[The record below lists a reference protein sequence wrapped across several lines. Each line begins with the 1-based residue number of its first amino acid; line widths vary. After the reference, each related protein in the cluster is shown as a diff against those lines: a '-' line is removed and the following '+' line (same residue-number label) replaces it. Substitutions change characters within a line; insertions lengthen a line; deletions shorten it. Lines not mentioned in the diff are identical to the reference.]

1 MTMTW
6 RRVPLRYQLALVVGL
21 AITALLATFSGVLYV
36 ALRAFLFTQRQQ
48 QLQTAMLTATNA
60 VFGPA
65 PPLPHHVVSV
75 PPDAALLRRFRDLA
89 DTLTEPRISA
99 IIFAP
104 DGSLL
109 VRGQT
114 TGRGT
119 AAGSKLPPPPPRPL
133 IKQITQVVAS
143 DKSPFYTGS
152 GGSQRQRAMLM
163 PLYDQRGN
171 IVAVAQVA
179 TSIQA
184 SDALLARL
192 VNYLLR
198 GTLVSAVAGMALS
211 ALATNQVLRPLSR
224 IVVASDRVAKGDFA
238 IRLNLP
244 PGNEISQL
252 GAAFDEMV
260 AQTAESFA
268 QQQRFVAD
276 AAHELRT
283 PLTAIGGSIE
293 MLQLGVV
300 DTEPEKRRRLLA
312 SIGNEV
318 DRLGRLVNDLLMLSH
333 LDQQPPTKH
342 EPLDLQPLLLDL
354 LEQAHIVAPQHAF
367 VAQLPD
373 PLPVC
378 GNADQLR
385 QVFLN
390 LLTNASTYT
399 PVGGVITVSGQAATA
414 ITIRVADTGIGIP
427 AQELPHVW
435 DRLYRVDR
443 SRSRARGGFGLG
455 LAIVQTIVLA
465 HHGQVAIASTPGAGT
480 TVTVSLPRIAAIP
493 QQADQSSGNP
503 YLRQVVGSDRGGIL

>member
-21 AITALLATFSGVLYV
+21 AITALLATFSSVLYV
-36 ALRAFLFTQRQQ
+36 ALRAFLFTQREQ
-48 QLQTAMLTATNA
+48 QLQTAVLTATNA
-60 VFGPA
+60 VFGPVPPA
-65 PPLPHHVVSV
+65 PHLVASA
-75 PPDAALLRRFRDLA
+75 PPDAVLLRRFHELA

-99 IIFAP
+99 IIYAP
-104 DGSLL
+104 DGSIL

-114 TGRGT
+114 IVRGT

-133 IKQITQVVAS
+133 TKQITQVVAT
-143 DKSPFYTGS
+143 DKSPSYTGT
-152 GGSQRQRAMLM
+152 GGGQRQRALLV
-163 PLYDQRGN
+163 PLYNQRGN

-184 SDALLARL
+184 ADALLARL

-198 GTLVSAVAGMALS
+198 GTLICVVVGMALS

-224 IVVASDRVAKGDFA
+224 IVAASAQVAKGDFG

-244 PGNEISQL
+244 PGNEIGQL

-293 MLQLGVV
+293 ILQLGAV
-300 DTEPEKRRRLLA
+300 DAEPEKRRRLLA

-354 LEQAHIVAPQHAF
+354 LEQARIVAPQHKF
-367 VAQLPD
+367 VAQLPA

-390 LLTNASTYT
+390 LLSNASTYT
-399 PVGGVITVSGQAATA
+399 PAGGVITVSGQAATGIA
-414 ITIRVADTGIGIP
+414 LRIADTGIGIP
-427 AQELPHVW
+427 AQELPYVW

-465 HHGQVAIASTPGAGT
+465 HHGQVAIDSTPGKGT
-480 TVTVSLPRIAAIP
+480 AVTISLPRSAAIP
-493 QQADQSSGNP
+493 QLPDQSLANP